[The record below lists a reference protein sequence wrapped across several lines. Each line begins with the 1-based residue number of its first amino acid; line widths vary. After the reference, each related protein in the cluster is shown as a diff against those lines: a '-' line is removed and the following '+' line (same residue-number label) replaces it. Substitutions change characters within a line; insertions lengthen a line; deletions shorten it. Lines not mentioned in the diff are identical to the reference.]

1 MQGNTYNQAA
11 NSYAICIANNG
22 YTLRPRDLTTP
33 VKGYVVSLSTTQP
46 ELIKDTDF
54 TVEMY
59 VKSFNDVARSI
70 LNDNQGTMITE
81 YVNNDQELIKVS
93 TDLCVGAWLH
103 EGYWYVE
110 KVQVVADQRDAL
122 YLAKANSQ
130 KAIWDLSEKK
140 EIFID
145 QVMDTKSKPK
155 EIEPDFFF
163 FG

>member
-11 NSYAICIANNG
+11 NSYAICIANGG

-33 VKGYVVSLSTTQP
+33 AKGYVVGLSTSQP

-54 TVEMY
+54 TLEMY

-70 LNDNQGTMITE
+70 LNDNQGTLIAE

-122 YLAKANSQ
+122 YLAKSNSQ
-130 KAIWDLSEKK
+130 KAIYDLKEKK

-145 QVMDTKSKPK
+145 QV
-155 EIEPDFFF
+155 I
-163 FG
+163 G

>member
-1 MQGNTYNQAA
+1 MNGEKYNQAV
-11 NSYAICIANNG
+11 NSYAICVSKGG

-33 VKGYVVSLSTTQP
+33 TSGYVVGLSTTQP

-54 TVEMY
+54 TLEMF

-70 LNDNQGTMITE
+70 LNDNQGTLIAE
-81 YVNNDQELIKVS
+81 YVNDDQELIKVS

-122 YLAKANSQ
+122 YLAKSNSQ
-130 KAIWDLSEKK
+130 KAIWDLANKK

-145 QVMDTKSKPK
+145 QV
-155 EIEPDFFF
+155 I
-163 FG
+163 G